1 MNKDYTIVTVC
12 THFPI
17 EPYYCLNE
25 YIKSLQGES
34 VLVLDGNYTQYAGL
48 ASKPKGLYKAIKEG
62 IIPTKYLLFT
72 DCFDFVFAVKPSEMV
87 EEFSKPNGYNAP
99 IVISAEKN
107 CFPDDLKD
115 EYDNFYS
122 FGSSYKYLNSGMIL
136 GETEAILTCL
146 EAMDLPNVPNDH
158 WDEEKKCMVHPN
170 DQFLWQQI
178 FLKQPVKIALDYG
191 QLFCNTLHSVDIDEL
206 EFNKLGIVNK
216 ECGCYPMSFHA
227 NGGAKTSGVL
237 PEILKH
243 LNLI

>member
-1 MNKDYTIVTVC
+1 MNDYTIVTVC
-12 THFPI
+12 THFPR

-25 YIKSLQGES
+25 YIKSLQGDS

-62 IIPTKYLLFT
+62 LIPTKYLLFT
-72 DCFDFVFAVKPSEMV
+72 DCFDFVFAKEPVWLYEH
-87 EEFSKPNGYNAP
+87 YLALDCP
-99 IVISAEKN
+99 IVISAERN
-107 CFPDDLKD
+107 CFPNDLQS
-115 EYDNFYS
+115 EYDKLKNPTGKTTS
-122 FGSSYKYLNSGMIL
+122 FKYLNSGMII

-146 EAMDLPNVPNDH
+146 ETMDLDNVPDDH
-158 WDEEKKCMVHPN
+158 FDEQKQCMVHPN

-178 FLKQPVKIALDYG
+178 FLKQPVKIHLDYATS
-191 QLFCNTLHSVDIDEL
+191 LCCTLHDVKLDEL
-206 EFNKLGIVNK
+206 EFNSNGIMNK
-216 ECGCYPMSFHA
+216 ETGIYSRSFHA